1 MRRFGAS
8 EREKPT
14 PKGKASKRLK
24 EKGIKKNII
33 ENFMTGY
40 LLNLIIVLK
49 ANQIKKIYYV
59 YSYSANLNI

>member
-1 MRRFGAS
+1 MRRFDAS

-24 EKGIKKNII
+24 EKEIKKNII

-40 LLNLIIVLK
+40 LTL
-49 ANQIKKIYYV
+49 
-59 YSYSANLNI
+59 S